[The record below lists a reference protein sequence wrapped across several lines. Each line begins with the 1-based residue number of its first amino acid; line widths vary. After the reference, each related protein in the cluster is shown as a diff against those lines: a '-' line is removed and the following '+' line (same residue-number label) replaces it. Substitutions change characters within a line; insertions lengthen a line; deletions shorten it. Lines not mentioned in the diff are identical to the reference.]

1 MHAGM
6 GSRRRF
12 LGSLGMAGLSVT
24 LSPASAAEPSPKPS
38 PAAARGGKTPSAS
51 ARAIAAAMRRFDPS
65 LSRAD
70 IETIAK
76 GIDANAD
83 AAGALNPKKK
93 RLPNGLGPVTTFRL
107 PYE

>member
-1 MHAGM
+1 
-6 GSRRRF
+6 
-12 LGSLGMAGLSVT
+12 
-24 LSPASAAEPSPKPS
+24 
-38 PAAARGGKTPSAS
+38 
-51 ARAIAAAMRRFDPS
+51 MRRFDPS

-70 IETIAK
+70 VETIAK